1 MLFSIPLGFRS
12 LAFIHMK
19 LSKLKAALWAGLLL
33 RLFVA
38 IWNGFFG
45 PSFGAEDDALGFH
58 MTAVEYS
65 NNLVLDQFVIGHI
78 YSYLLGVFYYITT
91 DSLFLGSLLS
101 VAAWFFSAL
110 ILIWIMRILTF
121 NKSNQWKVM
130 FIYAMLPSSILLT
143 SITLRETFQLLFVN
157 LAIYS
162 VLKIYVHK
170 SSIHWLFLICS
181 IVGMG
186 ALHGALLASGVFVLI
201 ATLFLLTFRNRKW
214 ISLPK
219 LLLALPVVVLLL
231 YYGFLLFSNISYNLH
246 NGLVL
251 AIQAHQEGV
260 IAVEGRALY
269 RSDVAIDSMFDLATS
284 VPVFLFQYLFEPM
297 PWRISSSVDVIAL
310 MENFLRAWLLW
321 RVLMYFR
328 KIHGQN
334 RKLIV
339 FVFLSYLVMETIW
352 SMGTSNWGTG
362 LRHHLPSIG
371 LLLVAAFFYKGKKGG
386 LV

>member
-1 MLFSIPLGFRS
+1 
-12 LAFIHMK
+12 MK
-19 LSKLKAALWAGLLL
+19 LSKLKATLWIGLLL